1 MDYYRI
7 LEITEQ
13 ADEEQIKQAYRRL
26 AKKYHPDLN
35 QGNPEAEEKF
45 KNIAKAYEVLGDATM
60 RKAYDS
66 KRRTPVIYGNPC
78 RNKPECSKSGH
89 NKTGHNGTKF
99 NRTDTAS
106 NESVQTEHRKTRF
119 TKTEATLNEPVKAGL
134 GKAKYSQAG
143 HDEAK
148 HSKQHGEYQDSPVD
162 VKENKTDFTVDLERY
177 FGFAFEEGKKVVK
190 EQGSQVEQEDSPELA
205 EIFKMFMKM
214 K

>member
-162 VKENKTDFTVDLERY
+162 VKENKTDFTVD
-177 FGFAFEEGKKVVK
+177 A
-190 EQGSQVEQEDSPELA
+190 DS
-205 EIFKMFMKM
+205 
-214 K
+214 